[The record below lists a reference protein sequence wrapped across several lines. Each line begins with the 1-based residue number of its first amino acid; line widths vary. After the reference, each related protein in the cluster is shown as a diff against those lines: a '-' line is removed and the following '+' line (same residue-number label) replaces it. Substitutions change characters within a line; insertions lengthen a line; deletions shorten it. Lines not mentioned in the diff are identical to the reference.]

1 MQPSPYRSV
10 KRNKPPSGVNEVP
23 LSQDEFFKQARDN
36 YRAAHK
42 AYALEKE
49 KVVQQR
55 RPFALDDESSNAM
68 VIKPVSDEVR
78 LSRDEFAKQAQEN
91 YRSAYMAY
99 KGQKDKTVT
108 STGSKQCFSPPDGPS
123 IGQFAEEVKASEAM
137 SHEEFMA
144 QAKVNRAEAFGMYR
158 DQMGKV
164 RSASSMASPEKE
176 IVAPQRTS
184 PLEVGEGAT
193 QAHHALWRQKRDKRF
208 METEYVQSQV
218 RTAKRQ
224 TR

>member
-1 MQPSPYRSV
+1 M
-10 KRNKPPSGVNEVP
+10 P

-99 KGQKDKTVT
+99 NGQKQDRDIDR
-108 STGSKQCFSPPDGPS
+108 QCRFPARWTLDWS
-123 IGQFAEEVKASEAM
+123 IRRRSE
-137 SHEEFMA
+137 
-144 QAKVNRAEAFGMYR
+144 G
-158 DQMGKV
+158 
-164 RSASSMASPEKE
+164 
-176 IVAPQRTS
+176 I
-184 PLEVGEGAT
+184 
-193 QAHHALWRQKRDKRF
+193 
-208 METEYVQSQV
+208 
-218 RTAKRQ
+218 
-224 TR
+224 